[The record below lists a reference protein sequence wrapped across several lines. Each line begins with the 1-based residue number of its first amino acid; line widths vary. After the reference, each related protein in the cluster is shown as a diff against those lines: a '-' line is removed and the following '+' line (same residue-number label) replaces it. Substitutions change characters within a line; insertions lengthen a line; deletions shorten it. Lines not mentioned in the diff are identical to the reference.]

1 MKKFLDSA
9 LLILFFVGLSSN
21 FMSAQVHEAAGIA
34 FVVGVAAHNV
44 LNRGFYKNFL
54 RGGFNR
60 RRLVNHVTIIFF
72 AASVAVLAISGAA
85 LAEYFVAPEANWR
98 AVHLGAAVASTVALF
113 AHILIHASRYVKG
126 KTFYAAAILTFVLA
140 VGAVFGLPYL
150 DRWFHKVEVN
160 RAEILR
166 GEQLKLDG
174 KILIVYFSRVG
185 NTNFPAQVDAVS
197 GASLMLDDNEKIGN
211 AQMIAELVRSV
222 AGGDV
227 FAIQTEKIYPADYGE
242 TVQLAKR
249 EFESGELPAL
259 KSLPNVDAY
268 DKIILIYPLWWHTL
282 PKAVENFLISC
293 DLTGK
298 KLYPIVT
305 HGGGGF
311 GESVDAL
318 KGLTRAD
325 VAEPL
330 DIYSS
335 DIPASRQIISEWL
348 RSTAAKK
355 F

>member
-21 FMSAQVHEAAGIA
+21 FMSAQVHEAAGMI
-34 FVVGVAAHNV
+34 FVVGVVAHNV

-72 AASVAVLAISGAA
+72 AASVAVLAISGAV
-85 LAEYFVAPEANWR
+85 LAEYFSAPEANWR

-113 AHILIHASRYVKG
+113 VHILIHASRYVKG
-126 KTFYAAAILTFVLA
+126 KIFYAAAVMTFVLA
-140 VGAVFGLPYL
+140 VGAIFGLPYL

-166 GEQLKLDG
+166 GEQVKLDG

-197 GASLMLDDNEKIGN
+197 GASLMLDGNKKIGN
-211 AQMIAELVRSV
+211 AQMIAELVQSV
-222 AGGDV
+222 TGGDI
-227 FAIQTEKIYPADYGE
+227 FAIQTEKTYPADYGE
-242 TVQLAKR
+242 TTRVAKQ
-249 EFESGELPAL
+249 EFASGELPAL
-259 KSLPNVDAY
+259 KTLPAVDAY

-282 PKAVENFLISC
+282 PKPVENFLRSC

-298 KLYPIVT
+298 KIYPIVT

-311 GESVDAL
+311 GESIDTL
-318 KGLTRAD
+318 KSSTRAD

-335 DIPASRQIISEWL
+335 DVPASRKIILEWL
-348 RSTAAKK
+348 KSFRR
-355 F
+355 